1 VTTGSRRRFP
11 LWTLL
16 GVVLVVALVIGSGVF
31 RSGAPTSAQRAYA
44 IESVVRCPSCED
56 LSVAD
61 STAETAVTVRAAVV
75 RQLAQGRTNQQ
86 IEDYLVARYGSSI
99 VLDPPASGWS
109 LLVWLLPILG
119 GLIAVTALVVVL
131 VRRRRAAGRGDLDLD
146 PGSDRGLG
154 LGPAALEDRRS
165 FLDRSLADADA
176 EFLAGDLSD
185 VDYLALRRRDMARL
199 TALDRMAADR
209 SGRSMAGAVAVA
221 VAVDDPPRAGTQP
234 IGHGDGDTPVSE
246 PARPRSARARRSRW
260 FLGGAVA
267 AFAAALILIVSLS
280 ASNRAPGQ
288 SITGSVAQTASQ
300 QVEESLTQAATEESE
315 GQIGPAAQLYQ
326 SVLTKHPGNEVAMA
340 QLGWLEFETGQ
351 QGGSQSLISD
361 ARAKLNKAVQLD
373 PTDFAARLYLGTV
386 LLQQDGNA
394 AGAVAQYR
402 QFLADNPPASVV
414 KQAASVLRQAYRQA
428 GIPLPSSVPAS

>member
-1 VTTGSRRRFP
+1 VTSMTRRFP

-31 RSGAPTSAQRAYA
+31 RSGAPTPAQRAYA

-61 STAETAVTVRAAVV
+61 STAQTAVTVRAAVV

-109 LLVWLLPILG
+109 LLVWLLPILA
-119 GLIAVTALVVVL
+119 GLVAVTALVVVL
-131 VRRRRAAGRGDLDLD
+131 VRRRTGSGRGDLDLE
-146 PGSDRGLG
+146 PDRA

-199 TALDRMAADR
+199 TALDRLAVGGGGADG
-209 SGRSMAGAVAVA
+209 SGRPVAGA
-221 VAVDDPPRAGTQP
+221 VAVDDPPRVGAPLP
-234 IGHGDGDTPVSE
+234 IGHEDGDIPAGEPVG
-246 PARPRSARARRSRW
+246 RRSARSRRSRW

-288 SITGSVAQTASQ
+288 SITGTVDQTASQ
-300 QVEESLTQAATEESE
+300 QIEQSLDQAATEESE

-326 SVLTKHPGNEVAMA
+326 SVLTKHPDNEVAMA
-340 QLGWLEFETGQ
+340 QLGWLEFETGE
-351 QGGSQSLISD
+351 QGRSQSLISD
-361 ARAKLNKAVQLD
+361 ARVKLDKAVQHD

-386 LLQQDGNA
+386 LLEQDGDA
-394 AGAVAQYR
+394 AGAVAQF
-402 QFLADNPPASVV
+402 QKFLANDPPASVL
-414 KQAASVLRQAYRQA
+414 KQAASVLRQAYQQA
-428 GIPLPSSVPAS
+428 GVPLPSEVPPAS

>member
-1 VTTGSRRRFP
+1 MTRRRFP

-16 GVVLVVALVIGSGVF
+16 GAVLLVALVIGSGVF
-31 RSGAPTSAQRAYA
+31 RSGAPTPAQRAYA

-61 STAETAVTVRAAVV
+61 STAQTAVTVRAAVV

-86 IEDYLVARYGSSI
+86 IEEYLVARYGSSI

-119 GLIAVTALVVVL
+119 GLIAVTVLVVVL
-131 VRRRRAAGRGDLDLD
+131 VRRRNLAGRADLD
-146 PGSDRGLG
+146 PESDSA

-199 TALDRMAADR
+199 TALDRLAVDGGADR
-209 SGRSMAGAVAVA
+209 SGRTGAGA
-221 VAVDDPPRAGTQP
+221 VAVDDPPRVGAPPP
-234 IGHGDGDTPVSE
+234 IRPEDADTPADQ

-280 ASNRAPGQ
+280 AANRAPGQ

-300 QVEESLTQAATEESE
+300 QVEESLAQAATEESE

-326 SVLTKHPGNEVAMA
+326 SVLTKHPDNEVAMA
-340 QLGWLEFETGQ
+340 QLGWLEFETGE
-351 QGGSQSLISD
+351 QGGSKSLISD

-386 LLQQDGNA
+386 LLQQDGDA

-402 QFLADNPPASVV
+402 QFLADDPPASVL
-414 KQAASVLRQAYRQA
+414 KQAASVLREAYQQA
-428 GIPLPSSVPAS
+428 GVPLPPQVPVS

>member
-1 VTTGSRRRFP
+1 VTSVARRRFP

-16 GVVLVVALVIGSGVF
+16 GVVLLVTLVIGSGVF
-31 RSGAPTSAQRAYA
+31 RSGAQTPAQRAYA

-61 STAETAVTVRAAVV
+61 STAQTAVTVRAAVV

-119 GLIAVTALVVVL
+119 GLIAVTTLVVVL
-131 VRRRRAAGRGDLDLD
+131 VRRRNDAGRGDLDHEPD
-146 PGSDRGLG
+146 GA
-154 LGPAALEDRRS
+154 LGPVALEDRRS

-199 TALDRMAADR
+199 TALDRLAADGR
-209 SGRSMAGAVAVA
+209 ADRGGGSGTGA
-221 VAVDDPPRAGTQP
+221 VAVDDPPRVGAP
-234 IGHGDGDTPVSE
+234 PHIGPEDADTPALQ

-280 ASNRAPGQ
+280 AANRAPGQ

-300 QVEESLTQAATEESE
+300 QIEESLAQAATEESE

-326 SVLTKHPGNEVAMA
+326 SVLTKHPDNEVAMA
-340 QLGWLEFETGQ
+340 QLGWLEFETGE
-351 QGGSQSLISD
+351 QGKSQSLISD
-361 ARAKLNKAVQLD
+361 ARVKLDKAVQLD

-402 QFLADNPPASVV
+402 QFLADHPPASVL
-414 KQAASVLRQAYRQA
+414 KQAASVLREAYRQA
-428 GIPLPSSVPAS
+428 GVPLPSQVPAG

>member
-1 VTTGSRRRFP
+1 VTSMSRRRFP

-16 GVVLVVALVIGSGVF
+16 GAVLLVALVIGSGVF
-31 RSGAPTSAQRAYA
+31 RSGAPTPAQRAYA

-61 STAETAVTVRAAVV
+61 STAQTAVTVRAAVV
-75 RQLAQGRTNQQ
+75 HQLAQGRTNQQ

-131 VRRRRAAGRGDLDLD
+131 VRRRNDAGRGDLDHESE
-146 PGSDRGLG
+146 GA
-154 LGPAALEDRRS
+154 LGPVALEDRRS

-199 TALDRMAADR
+199 TALDRLAADGHGDR
-209 SGRSMAGAVAVA
+209 SGRSGAGVGA
-221 VAVDDPPRAGTQP
+221 VAVDDPPRVGAPPP
-234 IGHGDGDTPVSE
+234 IGPEDADTPARQT
-246 PARPRSARARRSRW
+246 ARPRSARARRSRW

-280 ASNRAPGQ
+280 AANRAPGQ

-300 QVEESLTQAATEESE
+300 QIEESLAQAATEESE

-326 SVLTKHPGNEVAMA
+326 SVLTKHPDNEVAMA
-340 QLGWLEFETGQ
+340 QLGWLEFETGE
-351 QGGSQSLISD
+351 QGKSQSLISD
-361 ARAKLNKAVQLD
+361 ARAKLNKAVKLD

-394 AGAVAQYR
+394 TGAVAQYR
-402 QFLADNPPASVV
+402 QFLADDPPASVL
-414 KQAASVLRQAYRQA
+414 KQAATVLREAYQQA
-428 GIPLPSSVPAS
+428 GVPLPSQVPAS

>member
-1 VTTGSRRRFP
+1 MTRRRFP

-16 GVVLVVALVIGSGVF
+16 GAVLVVALVIGSGVF
-31 RSGAPTSAQRAYA
+31 RSGAPTPAQRAYA

-61 STAETAVTVRAAVV
+61 STAQTAVTVRAAVV

-119 GLIAVTALVVVL
+119 GLIALTALVVVL
-131 VRRRRAAGRGDLDLD
+131 VRRRSSAGRGDLDLE
-146 PGSDRGLG
+146 SDGA

-199 TALDRMAADR
+199 TALDRLAADGSGDR
-209 SGRSMAGAVAVA
+209 SGRSAAAAVGSGA
-221 VAVDDPPRAGTQP
+221 VAVDDPPRVGAPPP
-234 IGHGDGDTPVSE
+234 IGHEDADTPARQA
-246 PARPRSARARRSRW
+246 ARPRSARSRRSRW

-288 SITGSVAQTASQ
+288 SITGTVDQTASQ

-326 SVLTKHPGNEVAMA
+326 SVLTKHPDNEVAMA
-340 QLGWLEFETGQ
+340 QLGWLEFETGE
-351 QGGSQSLISD
+351 QGKSQSLISD
-361 ARAKLNKAVQLD
+361 ARAKLNKAIQLD

-402 QFLADNPPASVV
+402 QFLADHPPTSVL
-414 KQAASVLRQAYRQA
+414 KQAASVLREAYQQA
-428 GIPLPSSVPAS
+428 GVPLQSQVPKS

>member
-1 VTTGSRRRFP
+1 MTRPRFP

-31 RSGAPTSAQRAYA
+31 RSGAPTPAQRAYA

-61 STAETAVTVRAAVV
+61 STAQTAVTVRAAVV
-75 RQLAQGRTNQQ
+75 HQLAQGRTNQQ

-99 VLDPPASGWS
+99 VLDPPTSGWS
-109 LLVWLLPILG
+109 LLVWLLPILA
-119 GLIAVTALVVVL
+119 GLVAVTALVVFL
-131 VRRRRAAGRGDLDLD
+131 VRRRNGSGRGDLDLE
-146 PGSDRGLG
+146 PDRA

-199 TALDRMAADR
+199 TALDRLAAGSGDG
-209 SGRSMAGAVAVA
+209 SGRSVVGSVVGS
-221 VAVDDPPRAGTQP
+221 VAVDDPPRVGAAPP
-234 IGHGDGDTPVSE
+234 IGHEDADPPVGE
-246 PARPRSARARRSRW
+246 AARRRPVRSRRSRW
-260 FLGGAVA
+260 FLGGAIG

-288 SITGSVAQTASQ
+288 SITGTVDQTASQ
-300 QVEESLTQAATEESE
+300 QIAESLTQAANQESE

-326 SVLTKHPGNEVAMA
+326 SVLTKHPDNEVAMA
-340 QLGWLEFETGQ
+340 QLGWLEFETGE
-351 QGGSQSLISD
+351 QGRSQSLISD
-361 ARAKLNKAVQLD
+361 ARAKLDKAVQLD

-386 LLQQDGNA
+386 LLEQDGNA

-402 QFLADNPPASVV
+402 KFLADDPPASVL
-414 KQAASVLRQAYRQA
+414 KQAASVLRQAYQQA
-428 GIPLPSSVPAS
+428 GVPLPSQVPAS

>member
-1 VTTGSRRRFP
+1 MTRRRFP
-11 LWTLL
+11 LWTFLGAVLL
-16 GVVLVVALVIGSGVF
+16 VALVIGSGVF
-31 RSGAPTSAQRAYA
+31 RSGAPTPAQRAYA

-61 STAETAVTVRAAVV
+61 STAQTAVTVRAAVV

-119 GLIAVTALVVVL
+119 GLIAVTVLVVVL
-131 VRRRRAAGRGDLDLD
+131 VRRRNLAGRADLD
-146 PGSDRGLG
+146 PESDGA

-199 TALDRMAADR
+199 TALDRLAVDGSADR
-209 SGRSMAGAVAVA
+209 SGRSVAGA
-221 VAVDDPPRAGTQP
+221 VAVDDPPRVGAPPP
-234 IGHGDGDTPVSE
+234 IGPEDADTPTDQ
-246 PARPRSARARRSRW
+246 PARTRSARARRSRW

-280 ASNRAPGQ
+280 AANRAPGQ

-300 QVEESLTQAATEESE
+300 QVEESLAQAATEESE

-326 SVLTKHPGNEVAMA
+326 SVLTKHPDNEVAMA
-340 QLGWLEFETGQ
+340 QLGWLEFETGE
-351 QGGSQSLISD
+351 QGGSKSLISD
-361 ARAKLNKAVQLD
+361 ARAELNKAVQLD

-386 LLQQDGNA
+386 LLQQDGDA

-402 QFLADNPPASVV
+402 QFLADDPPASVL
-414 KQAASVLRQAYRQA
+414 KQAASVLREAYQQA
-428 GIPLPSSVPAS
+428 GVPLPSQVPAS

>member
-1 VTTGSRRRFP
+1 VTTGTRRRFP
-11 LWTLL
+11 VWTLL

-61 STAETAVTVRAAVV
+61 STAQTAVTVRAAVV

-109 LLVWLLPILG
+109 LLVWLLPILA
-119 GLIAVTALVVVL
+119 GLLAVAALVVVL
-131 VRRRRAAGRGDLDLD
+131 VRRRSLASRGDLDTE
-146 PGSDRGLG
+146 PERA

-199 TALDRMAADR
+199 TALDRLAADDR
-209 SGRSMAGAVAVA
+209 GDPPGRPLAGAI
-221 VAVDDPPRAGTQP
+221 AVDDPPRAGGSSSVEP
-234 IGHGDGDTPVSE
+234 EDADTPARQ
-246 PARPRSARARRSRW
+246 PARPRSARSRRSRW
-260 FLGGAVA
+260 FLGGAVT

-288 SITGSVAQTASQ
+288 SITGSVAQTESQ
-300 QVEESLTQAATEESE
+300 QIEESLTQAAAEESA

-326 SVLTKHPGNEVAMA
+326 SVLTKHPENEVAMA
-340 QLGWLEFETGQ
+340 QLGWLEFETGE

-361 ARAKLNKAVQLD
+361 ARAKLDRAVQLD

-386 LLQQDGNA
+386 LLEHDRNA

-402 QFLADNPPASVV
+402 QFLADDPPASVL
-414 KQAASVLRQAYRQA
+414 KQAASVLREAYRQA
-428 GIPLPSSVPAS
+428 GVPLPSKVPAG